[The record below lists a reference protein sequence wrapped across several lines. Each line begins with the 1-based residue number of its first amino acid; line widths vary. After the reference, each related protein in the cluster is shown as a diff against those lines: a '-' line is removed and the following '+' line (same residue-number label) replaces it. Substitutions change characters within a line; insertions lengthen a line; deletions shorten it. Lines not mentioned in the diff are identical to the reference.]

1 MPPCGS
7 GQGYSDLN
15 ATYSI
20 CLLMRNLWDDKQLHR
35 QFQLVDRESGKVLDD
50 SIEIHTV
57 ELAKYSTNRAALRGA
72 SVLEQWAYWIE
83 IGEQRGIEIGE
94 QRGIEIGEQRGK
106 LKGSVQIYEEL
117 LGASKSSD
125 DFLSKKSTEE
135 LVLMVT
141 QLQKPLRDRMS

>member
-72 SVLEQWAYWIE
+72 SVLEQWAYC
-83 IGEQRGIEIGE
+83 IEIGE

>member
-94 QRGIEIGEQRGK
+94 QHGIEIGEQRGK
-106 LKGSVQIYEEL
+106 LKGSVQIFEEL
-117 LGASKSSD
+117 LGASESSD
-125 DFLSKKSTEE
+125 DFLSSKMTI
-135 LVLMVT
+135 
-141 QLQKPLRDRMS
+141 

>member
-94 QRGIEIGEQRGK
+94 QHGIEIGEQRGK
-106 LKGSVQIYEEL
+106 LKGSVQIFEEL
-117 LGASKSSD
+117 LGASESSG
-125 DFLSKKSTEE
+125 DFLSSKMTI
-135 LVLMVT
+135 
-141 QLQKPLRDRMS
+141 